1 MEVVKIF
8 EDSDGRQLITLPK
21 GFEFDGKEIIVNRIG
36 EVVVLVPKSKPFAGV
51 MASLD
56 MFSDDFMEDYQE
68 NSKKE
73 RA

>member
-8 EDSDGRQLITLPK
+8 KDAEGRQLIKLPK
-21 GFEFDGKEIIVNRIG
+21 DTEFDEKELIINRIG

-56 MFSDDFMEDYQE
+56 MFTDDFMEDSQ
-68 NSKKE
+68 KE

>member
-8 EDSDGRQLITLPK
+8 KDDEGRQLIKLPK
-21 GFEFDGKEIIVNRIG
+21 DTEFDEKELIINRIG

-56 MFSDDFMEDYQE
+56 MFTDDFMEDSQ
-68 NSKKE
+68 KE

>member
-8 EDSDGRQLITLPK
+8 NDDEGRQLIKLPK
-21 GFEFDGKEIIVNRIG
+21 DTEFDEKELIINRIG

-56 MFSDDFMEDYQE
+56 MFTDDFMEDSQ
-68 NSKKE
+68 KE